1 MAPFLKFQTPR
12 SEVLAAPVSTAHAS
26 DPLAWVDDYEK
37 PGDFIKAFLQFG
49 GDDDGSDDD
58 PCSGEQAT
66 AHLGDHCSRA
76 RSRSRSRSH
85 PKPQAKR
92 MPKAAAAAR
101 TAAPHSKPL
110 PKKMPRSRTTSTS
123 GPPATLGIQPIE
135 EPSPLPTPRGRP
147 QQTPWPRAML
157 SAPMVSQASASDPQR
172 PAVAVLARHAARL
185 GGMAGQNLETAVQ
198 TVISRGH
205 LLSPRPAL
213 EAAVLAG
220 RFDFLNSQSSY
231 SGVKADFAKVYRE
244 HGPRRPETDQFVRSM
259 SPTAGL
265 GNSMV
270 PPLPAPSLHG
280 LRYIF
285 AEPGTT
291 IELAPEEVGF
301 GHDAQYELFGGAR
314 DGAEPRSI
322 LQTAVE
328 IASGLTPVEALP
340 AFTVCRHESRWY
352 CRTGNRRLAALRVAR
367 RFRPERCGR
376 LRVTVVPAD
385 DGFLHGTWNRGPK
398 LTTQRNGIDCCGRW
412 LVVRET
418 GEAVGWEDPDC
429 AEYGSDLMA
438 LLFSF

>member
-1 MAPFLKFQTPR
+1 
-12 SEVLAAPVSTAHAS
+12 
-26 DPLAWVDDYEK
+26 
-37 PGDFIKAFLQFG
+37 
-49 GDDDGSDDD
+49 
-58 PCSGEQAT
+58 
-66 AHLGDHCSRA
+66 
-76 RSRSRSRSH
+76 
-85 PKPQAKR
+85 
-92 MPKAAAAAR
+92 
-101 TAAPHSKPL
+101 
-110 PKKMPRSRTTSTS
+110 
-123 GPPATLGIQPIE
+123 
-135 EPSPLPTPRGRP
+135 
-147 QQTPWPRAML
+147 ML
-157 SAPMVSQASASDPQR
+157 SAPMVSQASASDSQR

-185 GGMAGQNLETAVQ
+185 GDMAGRNLETAVQ
-198 TVISRGH
+198 ALIRRGP
-205 LLSPRPAL
+205 LPLPRPAL

-220 RFDFLNSQSSY
+220 RFDFLTLPSPRPAFEGAVLADRFDFLNSQSSY
-231 SGVKADFAKVYRE
+231 SGVKADFAQVYRE
-244 HGPRRPETDQFVRSM
+244 HGPRRPETDQHVRSM

-265 GNSMV
+265 GTSMV
-270 PPLPAPSLHG
+270 PPLPAPSLRG

-301 GHDAQYELFGGAR
+301 GHDAQNELFGGAR
-314 DGAEPRSI
+314 DGPEPRSI

-352 CRTGNRRLAALRVAR
+352 CRTGNRRLAALRLAR
-367 RFRPERCGR
+367 RFRPESCGR